1 MRSLFI
7 FIVLPFLILNFACTK
22 KDNVSEKVVVKVKE
36 HKMDAKDFADRLAR
50 RLKQFDALTAK
61 DPGNLIRIKENV
73 ISDFIIDSI
82 IKDFAA
88 QNEIVVTNLEVEA
101 EVSSLREKYPDD
113 LSLRRILS
121 QEGISLDEWS
131 KLIKV
136 QILKTKVFEKI
147 KEEIK
152 TPTNK
157 EIKSYYDKNR
167 EEFNRKEAVKLRQ
180 IVLSKES
187 DARRIKRELK
197 RGKSFKDLAKRYSI
211 APEAQNHGETDWIE
225 KGTLEVFDKAFRMR
239 VGSRSDVLK
248 SPYGYHIYKVL
259 KKQKAGKL
267 SFNNSKDKIR
277 ALLVAKKEK
286 EVYTNWLEKQVR
298 ATRVFRDDKLIEA
311 IQVQTKGS

>member
-88 QNEIVVTNLEVEA
+88 QNEIVVSNLEVEA

>member
-286 EVYTNWLEKQVR
+286 EVDTNFLEKQGR